1 MDAFLSQRARIARH
15 FDSHAKVRSTTHRRA
30 GAFHPLSIQFLLL
43 HAPDVS
49 PVPVTRHG
57 LVAGWITASLVQT
70 RVLNS
75 ISRPIHYYAFQG
87 QRQQFGVVD
96 IGPPA
101 PSPRMLRLLAALARP
116 VGLASTESP
125 RNGPCPWGSPQ
136 TAIPRPRVPR
146 TLQPAPP
153 RPAPAPRVPPNAGRS
168 GGWCCHPPTPWASG
182 SLGRNCA

>member
-57 LVAGWITASLVQT
+57 LVAGWITVSLVQT

-87 QRQQFGVVD
+87 QRQAFQGQRQQLGVVN
-96 IGPPA
+96 IGSSHPCA
-101 PSPRMLRLLAALARP
+101 QRSTSPVNQEDPL
-116 VGLASTESP
+116 
-125 RNGPCPWGSPQ
+125 
-136 TAIPRPRVPR
+136 
-146 TLQPAPP
+146 
-153 RPAPAPRVPPNAGRS
+153 AGR
-168 GGWCCHPPTPWASG
+168 
-182 SLGRNCA
+182 LGPVCRVGAD